1 MLEKMKMIW
10 QDAKQLKDERG
21 LTLVELLVV
30 VVILGIIAAIAV
42 VAIGGIIENSKKD
55 AMVAD
60 AKQMVSAAKL
70 YTASNPVE
78 DPTIL
83 DFKSVT
89 NTAASGSGT
98 SAVLATVGTQSY
110 ISELTDP
117 FGGSAYSTATV
128 KVTENSGNYEYEVNL
143 AGTDYKF
150 ADKASSSLK
159 KDNLDKVTN

>member
-70 YTASNPVE
+70 YVASNEVA
-78 DPTIL
+78 DGKVIRFVGT
-83 DFKSVT
+83 K
-89 NTAASGSGT
+89 GSGEEDG
-98 SAVLATVGTQSY
+98 SNMIEAMK
-110 ISELTDP
+110 DP
-117 FGGSAYSTATV
+117 FGATYTNGVVLVNKDSNNKYTYKVWLQGNKKIGTAATV
-128 KVTENSGNYEYEVNL
+128 D
-143 AGTDYKF
+143 GTI
-150 ADKASSSLK
+150 ASDSIN
-159 KDNLDKVTN
+159 KDAVK

>member
-42 VAIGGIIENSKKD
+42 VAIGGIIENSRKD

-70 YTASNPVE
+70 YTASNPV
-78 DPTIL
+78 
-83 DFKSVT
+83 S
-89 NTAASGSGT
+89 TATTLRFSGT
-98 SAVLATVGTQSY
+98 AGANDADGTQY
-110 ISELTDP
+110 VDNLKDP
-117 FGGSAYSTATV
+117 FGT
-128 KVTENSGNYEYEVNL
+128 GNYTNAYVVITPDGNK
-143 AGTDYKF
+143 YKYTVQLVGSKKAIGQATAV
-150 ADKASSSLK
+150 ADDTLS
-159 KDNLDKVTN
+159 KDLVINKTGE

>member
-60 AKQMVSAAKL
+60 AKQMVSASKL
-70 YTASNPVE
+70 YTASNQVA
-78 DPTIL
+78 DKTVL
-83 DFKSVT
+83 DFK
-89 NTAASGSGT
+89 GT
-98 SAVLATVGTQSY
+98 TGTDVSSY
-110 ISELTDP
+110 VDSLQDP
-117 FGGSAYSTATV
+117 FKKDDYATAQVTV
-128 KVTENSGNYEYEVNL
+128 NKSGDNYTYTVNL
-143 AGTDYKF
+143 VGEKF
-150 ADKASSSLK
+150 TLNDSAIS
-159 KDNLDKVTN
+159 KDALDETKEDDAPVVD

>member
-60 AKQMVSAAKL
+60 AKQMVSAAKI
-70 YTASNPVE
+70 YSASNPLTKGDSVKLMYVGTP
-78 DPTIL
+78 DPAATTLKEASGATFIDKL
-83 DFKSVT
+83 QDPFT
-89 NTAASGSGT
+89 NTTYSNAFVVITNNDGKYNYAVTLDSGT
-98 SAVLATVGTQSY
+98 NNSY
-110 ISELTDP
+110 KYASTSEANLTR
-117 FGGSAYSTATV
+117 AELE
-128 KVTENSGNYEYEVNL
+128 K
-143 AGTDYKF
+143 
-150 ADKASSSLK
+150 
-159 KDNLDKVTN
+159 

>member
-60 AKQMVSAAKL
+60 ARQMVSAAKL
-70 YTASNPVE
+70 YTASNPVSSATTMKFAGTTGTVDGTQYVDNLK
-78 DPTIL
+78 DP
-83 DFKSVT
+83 FSSA
-89 NTAASGSGT
+89 NASYT
-98 SAVLATVGTQSY
+98 SAN
-110 ISELTDP
+110 
-117 FGGSAYSTATV
+117 
-128 KVTENSGNYEYEVNL
+128 VTITPTSDGKYTYAVNL
-143 AGTDYKF
+143 AGTKF
-150 ADKASSSLK
+150 TLAASGENAIK
-159 KDNLDKVTN
+159 KDTLTATSTGSNP

>member
-60 AKQMVSAAKL
+60 AKQMVSASKL
-70 YTASNPVE
+70 YTASNQVA
-78 DPTIL
+78 DATVL
-83 DFKSVT
+83 DFK
-89 NTAASGSGT
+89 G
-98 SAVLATVGTQSY
+98 AT
-110 ISELTDP
+110 
-117 FGGSAYSTATV
+117 
-128 KVTENSGNYEYEVNL
+128 
-143 AGTDYKF
+143 GTDVSSFVSSNESLLIELSFKVNFSPTKF
-150 ADKASSSLK
+150 T
-159 KDNLDKVTN
+159 VYV